1 MPIPALAI
9 MLLPLIPK
17 LIEGGLAIYE
27 TIRNHPDTPE
37 EVKAQID
44 RTVMEIRATNAL
56 IQAAPLPG
64 DEP

>member
-1 MPIPALAI
+1 MPIPALAL

-17 LIEGGLAIYE
+17 LIEGSLAIYE
-27 TIRNHPDTPE
+27 TIRDHPDTPDD
-37 EVKAQID
+37 VRMQID
-44 RTVMEIRATNAL
+44 RTLMEIRATNAL